1 MRSGLSAEGLGD
13 HRTGDILA
21 LAERA
26 GLQSIE
32 WSGDAQSL
40 SGDRRRA
47 AELGSRT
54 RDAGLV
60 VGGYRTPY
68 RVGIDEQDDALVDEA
83 LALGARRIRVRAGL
97 IGAGEADEAT
107 WRFVIRALRG
117 LAARASD
124 VGIGVGIGMYPDSLA
139 DCVETASLLV
149 ERVGEPTVR
158 LYWSP
163 PRFEPAGTAL
173 RGLYAS
179 LPLVCAVEAPVA
191 GREPLAERSA
201 LWERALRLVDGDD
214 IDVLLQADCAI
225 ASDPLV
231 RDAAYLIDRQR
242 AVG

>member
-1 MRSGLSAEGLGD
+1 MRSGLSADGLGD
-13 HRTGDILA
+13 HRTGDILD

-26 GLQSIE
+26 GLESIE

-40 SGDRRRA
+40 TGDRRKA

-54 RDAGLV
+54 RDSGLV

-68 RVGIDEQDDALVDEA
+68 RVGIDEHDDALVDEA

-107 WRFVIRALRG
+107 WRLVVRSLRG

-139 DCVETASLLV
+139 DCVETASRLV

-163 PRFEPAGTAL
+163 PRFEAAGTVL
-173 RGLYAS
+173 RGFYEA
-179 LPLVCAVEAPVA
+179 LPIICAVETPVA
-191 GREPLAERSA
+191 DSAPLEGRSA
-201 LWERALRLVDGDD
+201 LWERALRLVDGGDV
-214 IDVLLQADCAI
+214 DVLLQAKCPAI
-225 ASDPLV
+225 DPLV
-231 RDAAYLIDRQR
+231 RDAAYLHHQQR

>member
-13 HRTGDILA
+13 RRTGDILA

-26 GLQSIE
+26 GLESIE
-32 WSGDAQSL
+32 WSSDAQAL
-40 SGDRRRA
+40 TGDRRKA

-68 RVGIDEQDDALVDEA
+68 RVGIDEHDDALVDEA

-107 WRFVIRALRG
+107 WRLVVRSLRG

-139 DCVETASLLV
+139 DCVETAATLV

-163 PRFEPAGTAL
+163 PRFEAAGTAL
-173 RGLYAS
+173 RGLYEA
-179 LPLVCAVEAPVA
+179 LPLVCAVEASVADSSPLA
-191 GREPLAERSA
+191 GRSG
-201 LWERALRLVDGDD
+201 LWDRALRLVDGGDV
-214 IDVLLQADCAI
+214 DVLLQASCAS
-225 ASDPLV
+225 AADPLV
-231 RDAAYLIDRQR
+231 RDAAYLLDQQR

>member
-1 MRSGLSAEGLGD
+1 MRSGLSAEGLAD

-26 GLQSIE
+26 GLDSIE
-32 WSGDAQSL
+32 WSGCAQAL
-40 SGDRRRA
+40 IGDRRKA

-54 RDAGLV
+54 RDAGIA
-60 VGGYRTPY
+60 VGGYRTRH
-68 RVGIDEQDDALVDEA
+68 RVGIDEDDDALVDEA
-83 LALGARRIRVRAGL
+83 LALGARRIRVRSGVV
-97 IGAGEADEAT
+97 GAGEADEAT
-107 WRFVIRALRG
+107 WRSIVRSLRG

-173 RGLYAS
+173 RGLYEV
-179 LPLVCAVEAPVA
+179 LPLVCAVEAPIDGVA
-191 GREPLAERSA
+191 PLGGRAG
-201 LWERALRLVDGDD
+201 LWERALRLVGDV
-214 IDVLLQADCAI
+214 DVLLRTDSPI
-225 ASDPLV
+225 APAPIE
-231 RDAAYLIDRQR
+231 RDAAYLRTRQH
-242 AVG
+242 AAG